1 MNKLTIALPK
11 GRLADKVLELIK
23 KCGIEMPDVLDER
36 KLIAYDTTGEYRFLF
51 VKPVDVP
58 TYVERGTAD
67 IGISGKDTILEE
79 GKDIYELL
87 DLRIG
92 RCKLC
97 IAGKSSKD
105 LKNAHSLKVATKY
118 PNITKKYF
126 ESKIITADIIE
137 LKGSVELA
145 PITDLSDVILDIV
158 ESGTTLKSNG
168 LKVLEDVVDISARL
182 IANKVS
188 FKTKYDI
195 INPLIK
201 SLENLVGSL

>member
-1 MNKLTIALPK
+1 MNKITIALPK
-11 GRLADKVLELIK
+11 GRLADKVLELIQ
-23 KCGIEMPDVLDER
+23 KCGIDMPDVLDER
-36 KLIAYDTTGEYRFLF
+36 KLIAYDKTGDYKFLF

-87 DLRIG
+87 DLKIG
-92 RCKLC
+92 KCKLC
-97 IAGKSSKD
+97 IAGKSSKQ
-105 LKNAHSLKVATKY
+105 LNNTHSLKIATKY
-118 PNITKKYF
+118 PNITRKYF
-126 ESKIITADIIE
+126 SSKQIIPDIIE

-168 LKVLEDVVDISARL
+168 LKVLEDVADISARL

-195 INPLIK
+195 ISPLLK
-201 SLENLVGSL
+201 SLESLTETL

>member
-11 GRLADKVLELIK
+11 GRLADKAMDLIK
-23 KCGIEMPDVLDER
+23 KCGIDIPDVQDER
-36 KLIAYDTTGEYRFLF
+36 KLIVNDITGEYRFLF

-67 IGISGKDTILEE
+67 IGFSGKDTIMEE

-87 DLRIG
+87 DLKIG
-92 RCKLC
+92 KCKLC
-97 IAGKSSKD
+97 IAGKSSKE
-105 LKNAHSLKVATKY
+105 LKKGHSIRVATKY
-118 PNITKKYF
+118 PNIAKRYF
-126 ESKIITADIIE
+126 ESKLMTADIIE
-137 LKGSVELA
+137 LNGSVELA

-158 ESGTTLKSNG
+158 ESGATLKSNG
-168 LKVLEDVVDISARL
+168 LKVLEDIADVSVRL

-195 INPLIK
+195 INPIIK
-201 SLENLVGSL
+201 SLEVLAG